1 MAAAPTIAPVAPTRS
16 LITRPAT
23 TIIPRQTAN
32 PITDQN
38 ANGFAVFLGII
49 VVAGRVIS
57 ERVGATG
64 AIVGA
69 AAMGLADVD
78 AVTVSMAKL
87 APQTL
92 SEQSAVF
99 AILTAV
105 ATNMLSKLMIGTVIG
120 SSRFALYLAGISVS
134 CFAAAGIALWLTLTL
149 TAP

>member
-1 MAAAPTIAPVAPTRS
+1 
-16 LITRPAT
+16 
-23 TIIPRQTAN
+23 
-32 PITDQN
+32 
-38 ANGFAVFLGII
+38 
-49 VVAGRVIS
+49 
-57 ERVGATG
+57 VGAAG

-87 APQTL
+87 GPQTL

-105 ATNMLSKLMIGTVIG
+105 ATNMLSKLLIGTVIG
-120 SSRFALYLAGISVS
+120 SSRFALYLTGISAG

-149 TAP
+149 TTH